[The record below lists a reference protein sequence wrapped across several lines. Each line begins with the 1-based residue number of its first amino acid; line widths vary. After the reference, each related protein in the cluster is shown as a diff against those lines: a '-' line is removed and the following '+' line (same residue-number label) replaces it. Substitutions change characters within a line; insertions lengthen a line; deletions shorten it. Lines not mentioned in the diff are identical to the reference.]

1 MNCKYVRVYE
11 IKKKKEI
18 SIEILS
24 QVKSLKDEQ
33 YTKIQININLF

>member
-11 IKKKKEI
+11 IKKKKKI

-33 YTKIQININLF
+33 YTKI